1 MIGDHCTIRAY
12 NGGGMTEW
20 RKLIDHSDT
29 RTIAVVAGDDDAAE
43 IARVLADDSVTQL
56 RVGVADL
63 ISGIKSNELGIAV
76 IAEGTLTAR
85 DLTAIGKALA
95 KQNPWSNFPIILLAD
110 RATLADSAAVEAL
123 DIVRIVERPLHPVS
137 LSAAV
142 RSAFRS
148 RSLQRQAWQYAQDR
162 MEAESA
168 LRRSEKLLAT
178 KVTQRLAELKALSE
192 QMAAEVEERKG
203 AEERLRESEE
213 RYRYTVELSQQM
225 VWTADPEGRVIWSSP
240 GFRRTTG
247 LKHGRPTRGWL
258 SQVIHPDD
266 VDRVRNAWNEA
277 RERGKAY
284 NIEYRMRVIDGS
296 YRMFSTRA
304 APRRDENGTIIRWY
318 GLAEDV
324 HEKKL
329 AAIALAQAEE
339 RYRLAARAT
348 NDAIWDWNLTTDRVD
363 WSEAVFVYRG
373 DEPGEDSTIH
383 WWEGN
388 IHPDDRARVIN
399 SLDATL
405 KSDRPRWSAAYRF
418 RKIDGGYAYVYD
430 RGFII
435 RNEEGKAIRA
445 VGAVVDLTERR
456 RAEAELRRTQAELI
470 HVSRLSAMGTM
481 ASTLAHELNQPLT
494 AVTSYVRGSR
504 RLLSH
509 IDDPNAQQVCDALE
523 HAEEGALRA
532 GQIVRRLRELVARGN
547 VSVGAEDLE
556 KLVQDASVLA
566 FVDEHLH
573 GISHRVMID
582 PAARWVQVD
591 RIQIQQVLI
600 NLIRNAV
607 QAMQHSEEREV
618 VIATSARSGDLVE
631 VCVSDTGSGIP
642 HQVRD
647 ALFSPF
653 RSTKSGGLGI
663 GLSISRTI
671 VEAHHGK
678 IWAEDRPGGGTIFRF
693 TLPRAAVPTLGL
705 SDMIDADTS
714 VD

>member
-1 MIGDHCTIRAY
+1 
-12 NGGGMTEW
+12 MTEW
-20 RKLIDHSDT
+20 GKLRDYSEA
-29 RTIAVVAGDDDAAE
+29 RSIAVVASDDDAAV
-43 IARVLADDSVTQL
+43 IAEVVADQEVTLL
-56 RVGVADL
+56 RLGVADF
-63 ISGIKSNELGIAV
+63 IAGIQSNELGIALV
-76 IAEGTLTAR
+76 AEESLTPH
-85 DLTAIGKALA
+85 DLQAIKKALSD
-95 KQNPWSNFPIILLAD
+95 QQPWSNFPIILLAD
-110 RATLADSAAVEAL
+110 RAALAESPSVNGLDTL
-123 DIVRIVERPLHPVS
+123 RIVERPLHPVS
-137 LSAAV
+137 LRAAV

-162 MEAESA
+162 MEAEAA
-168 LRRSEKLLAT
+168 LRRSEKLLSA
-178 KVTQRLAELKALSE
+178 KVARRLADLKALSE
-192 QMAAEVEERKG
+192 RLAEEVEERKH

-213 RYRYTVELSQQM
+213 LYRYTVELSQQM
-225 VWTADPEGRVIWSSP
+225 VWTADPQGRVIWSSP

-247 LKHGRPTRGWL
+247 LKQRRPERGWL

-266 VDRVRNAWNEA
+266 VGNVRAAWNEA
-277 RERGKAY
+277 LERGKGHA
-284 NIEYRMRVIDGS
+284 IEYRMRIADGS
-296 YRMFSTRA
+296 YRMFATRA
-304 APRRDENGTIIRWY
+304 APRRDDSGRIIRWY
-318 GLAEDV
+318 GLTEDV

-329 AAIALAQAEE
+329 AAIALSQAEE

-348 NDAIWDWNLTTDRVD
+348 NDAIWDWNLVTDLVD
-363 WSEAVFVYRG
+363 WSEAVSIYRG
-373 DEPGEDSTIH
+373 DQPGQDSTIQ
-383 WWEGN
+383 WWEDN
-388 IHPDDRARVIN
+388 IHPDDRKRVVN
-399 SLDATL
+399 SLSATL
-405 KSDRPRWSAAYRF
+405 ESDVSRWSAAYRF
-418 RKIDGGYAYVYD
+418 RKAEGGYAFVYD

-435 RNEEGKAIRA
+435 RNEEGEAIRA

-509 IDDPNAQQVCDALE
+509 IDDPNAQQVCEALE
-523 HAEEGALRA
+523 HAEAGALRA

-547 VSVGAEDLE
+547 VAVGAEDLD
-556 KLVQDASVLA
+556 KLIQDASVLA

-573 GISHRVMID
+573 SISHRVLID
-582 PAARWVQVD
+582 PSARWVQVD

-607 QAMQHSEEREV
+607 QAMQHSQEREV
-618 VIATSARSGDLVE
+618 VIATVGSSTDLVE
-631 VCVSDTGSGIP
+631 VSVSDTGSGIP
-642 HQVRD
+642 DQVRD

-678 IWAEDRPGGGTIFRF
+678 IWAEDRPGGGTVFRF
-693 TLPRAAVPTLGL
+693 TLPRADVPVHDPSG
-705 SDMIDADTS
+705 MIDADEAN
-714 VD
+714 D

>member
-1 MIGDHCTIRAY
+1 
-12 NGGGMTEW
+12 MTEW
-20 RKLIDHSDT
+20 RKLLDYSDA
-29 RTIAVVAGDDDAAE
+29 RTVAVVAGDDDAAE
-43 IARVLADDSVTQL
+43 IARVVADDAVTQL
-56 RVGVADL
+56 RLSVADL
-63 ISGIKSNELGIAV
+63 IAGIESNELGIAL
-76 IAEGTLTAR
+76 IAEENLTPR
-85 DLTAIGKALA
+85 DSTAIGEALA
-95 KQNPWSNFPIILLAD
+95 KQHPWSNFPIILLAD
-110 RATLADSAAVEAL
+110 RAALAHSAAVQAL

-162 MEAESA
+162 MEAEAA
-168 LRRSEKLLAT
+168 LRQSEKLLST
-178 KVTQRLAELKALSE
+178 KATQRLAELKALSDRLAE
-192 QMAAEVEERKG
+192 EVEERKG

-225 VWTADPEGRVIWSSP
+225 VWTADPQGQVIWSSP
-240 GFRRTTG
+240 GFRRVTG
-247 LKHGRPTRGWL
+247 LKQGSPSRGWL
-258 SQVIHPDD
+258 AQVIHPDD
-266 VDRVRNAWNEA
+266 LGKVRKAWNEA
-277 RERGKAY
+277 LQRGKAY
-284 NIEYRMRVIDGS
+284 NIEFRMRVVDGS

-304 APRRDENGTIIRWY
+304 APRRDDSGSIIRWY

-348 NDAIWDWNLTTDRVD
+348 NDAIWDWNLVTDRVD

-373 DEPGEDSTIH
+373 DQPGQDSTIH
-383 WWEGN
+383 WWEDN
-388 IHPDDRARVIN
+388 IHPDDRARVLN
-399 SLDATL
+399 SLAATL

-435 RNEEGKAIRA
+435 RNEEGRAIRA

-509 IDDPNAQQVCDALE
+509 IDDPSAQQVCDALE

-547 VSVGAEDLE
+547 VSVGPEDLE

-573 GISHRVMID
+573 GISHRVLID
-582 PAARWVQVD
+582 PAACWVQVD

-607 QAMQHSEEREV
+607 QAMQHSQEREV
-618 VIATSARSGDLVE
+618 VIASGAGAGDLVE
-631 VCVSDTGSGIP
+631 VSVSDTGSGIP
-642 HQVRD
+642 HPVRD

-693 TLPRAAVPTLGL
+693 TLPRADVPIRASANAGE
-705 SDMIDADTS
+705 ADTS
-714 VD
+714 VN

>member
-1 MIGDHCTIRAY
+1 
-12 NGGGMTEW
+12 
-20 RKLIDHSDT
+20 
-29 RTIAVVAGDDDAAE
+29 
-43 IARVLADDSVTQL
+43 
-56 RVGVADL
+56 
-63 ISGIKSNELGIAV
+63 
-76 IAEGTLTAR
+76 
-85 DLTAIGKALA
+85 
-95 KQNPWSNFPIILLAD
+95 
-110 RATLADSAAVEAL
+110 
-123 DIVRIVERPLHPVS
+123 
-137 LSAAV
+137 
-142 RSAFRS
+142 
-148 RSLQRQAWQYAQDR
+148 
-162 MEAESA
+162 
-168 LRRSEKLLAT
+168 
-178 KVTQRLAELKALSE
+178 
-192 QMAAEVEERKG
+192 
-203 AEERLRESEE
+203 
-213 RYRYTVELSQQM
+213 
-225 VWTADPEGRVIWSSP
+225 
-240 GFRRTTG
+240 
-247 LKHGRPTRGWL
+247 
-258 SQVIHPDD
+258 
-266 VDRVRNAWNEA
+266 
-277 RERGKAY
+277 
-284 NIEYRMRVIDGS
+284 MRVVDGS

-304 APRRDENGTIIRWY
+304 APRRDDSGSIIRWY

-348 NDAIWDWNLTTDRVD
+348 NDAIWDWNLVTDRVD

-373 DEPGEDSTIH
+373 DQPGQDSTIH
-383 WWEGN
+383 WWEDN
-388 IHPDDRARVIN
+388 IHPDDRARVLN
-399 SLDATL
+399 SLAATL

-435 RNEEGKAIRA
+435 RNEEGEAVRA

-573 GISHRVMID
+573 GISHRVLID

-618 VIATSARSGDLVE
+618 VIATGTGAGDLVE
-631 VCVSDTGSGIP
+631 VSVSDTGSGIP
-642 HQVRD
+642 HAVRD

-693 TLPRAAVPTLGL
+693 TLPRADVPIRG
-705 SDMIDADTS
+705 SANAGEADAS
-714 VD
+714 VN